1 MRKSLMKRAEIKTIL
16 DALTADI
23 DVITDPKTSS
33 ILRTLLNLVEVL
45 ADENAAQQ
53 STIQKLND
61 EINRLKGEQGK
72 PDIRKQSTDHSS
84 EDNRKNHDNKKPR
97 KPKVKKKETVKIDR
111 KIVCNIDLNTLPLDV
126 ISKGHETRVM
136 QDIMISTDNIEFSLS
151 VYYSP
156 SLKKTFTASLPDGY
170 YGEFGPGIR
179 TLVLTLYRDSGMTQ
193 PAIER
198 FLVTF
203 GIEISSSTISRMIT
217 ENHDV
222 FHQEK
227 EAIITA
233 GLQSTPYHHI
243 DDTSCRVNGKNHYT
257 HIVCNPYFAAYFTRK
272 KKDRLTLLDILCRDE
287 LKFQMNHDAY
297 ALMSDFG
304 LSKKCLD
311 ALQSIVYKESMT
323 RQELDDLLLQLFPN
337 PKKHK
342 TNRRI
347 IHEASAIT
355 YYRISEFAI
364 KYLICDDA
372 PQFNKIAQYKSL
384 CWIHEGRHYKKLT
397 AIFATHQKLL
407 DNVIEQFWDYYHA
420 LLDYQLSSSDIKAKE
435 LSRGFDTLFS
445 RKTGYDALDKRLA
458 LTLNKKQSL
467 LLVLASPFLPLQ
479 NNPAELG
486 ARVQTRMRDINLQ
499 TVSENGTKAKDT
511 FTTIVQTS
519 KKLGVNIYD
528 YIYDR
533 ISNKFAMTSLAHL
546 INEKSSNYLVTPN
559 PI

>member
-1 MRKSLMKRAEIKTIL
+1 MNRTEIKKTL
-16 DALTADI
+16 DVLTADI
-23 DVITDPKTSS
+23 DVITDPKTSL
-33 ILRTLLNLVEVL
+33 ILHTLLNLIEVL
-45 ADENAAQQ
+45 ADENAVLQ

-72 PDIRKQSTDHSS
+72 PDIRKQSSDHSS
-84 EDNRKNHDNKKPR
+84 EDNRKKHDNKKPR

-111 KIVCNIDLNTLPLDV
+111 KIVCNIDLNSLPLDV
-126 ISKGHETRVM
+126 KFQGHETRVI
-136 QDIMISTDNIEFSLS
+136 QDILISTDNIEFSLPI
-151 VYYSP
+151 YYSA
-156 SLKKTFTASLPDGY
+156 SLKKTFIASLPDGY

-198 FLVTF
+198 FLATF
-203 GIEISSSTISRMIT
+203 SIEISSSTISRMIT

-227 EAIITA
+227 EDIITA

-257 HIVCNPYFAAYFTRK
+257 HIVCNPYFAAYFTRP

-287 LKFQMNHDAY
+287 LKFKINLDAY
-297 ALMSDFG
+297 GLMTDVG
-304 LSKKCLD
+304 LSEKYLN

-323 RQELDDLLLQLFPN
+323 RQELNDLLLQLFPN

-355 YYRISEFAI
+355 YYRSSEFAI
-364 KYLICDDA
+364 KHLICDDA

-384 CWIHEGRHYKKLT
+384 CWIHEGRHYKKLA

-407 DNVIEQFWDYYHA
+407 SNVIKQFWDYYHA
-420 LLDYQLSSSDIKAKE
+420 LLAYQLTPSAIKAHE
-435 LSRGFDTLFS
+435 LSRDFDYLFS

-467 LLVLASPFLPLQ
+467 LLVLEFPFLPLQ
-479 NNPAELG
+479 NNAAELG
-486 ARVQTRMRDINLQ
+486 ARVQARMRDINLQ
-499 TVSENGTKAKDT
+499 TVSENGTKTKDT
-511 FTTIVQTS
+511 FTTIVQTAR
-519 KKLGVNIYD
+519 KLGVNIYH

-533 ISNKFAMTSLAHL
+533 MSKKFAMTSLADL
-546 INEKSSNYLVTPN
+546 INEKSSTDLIGLD

>member
-1 MRKSLMKRAEIKTIL
+1 MHRTEIKKIL
-16 DALTADI
+16 DALTTDI

-33 ILRTLLNLVEVL
+33 ILRTLLNLIEVL
-45 ADENAAQQ
+45 VDENAALQT
-53 STIQKLND
+53 SNQKLND

-84 EDNRKNHDNKKPR
+84 EDNRKKHNNKKLR

-111 KIVCNIDLNTLPLDV
+111 KIVCNIDLNSLPMDAKF
-126 ISKGHETRVM
+126 KGNETRVI
-136 QDIMISTDNIEFSLS
+136 QDIMISTDNIEFSLP

-170 YGEFGPGIR
+170 YGEFGPRVR
-179 TLVLTLYRDSGMTQ
+179 TLVLTLYRDSSMTQ
-193 PAIER
+193 PAIKR
-198 FLVTF
+198 FFTTF
-203 GIEISSSTISRMIT
+203 GIQISSSTISHMIT

-227 EAIITA
+227 EDIITA
-233 GLQSTPYHHI
+233 GLKSTEYHHI

-257 HIVCNPYFAAYFTRK
+257 HIVCNPYFSAYFTRK
-272 KKDRLTLLDILCRDE
+272 KKDRLTLLNILCRDE
-287 LKFQMNHDAY
+287 LKFKINLDAY
-297 ALMSDFG
+297 GLMTDVG

-311 ALQSIVYKESMT
+311 ALQSLVCEESMT
-323 RQELDDLLLQLFPN
+323 RQELDDLLLPLFPN

-347 IHEASAIT
+347 IYEASAIT
-355 YYRISEFAI
+355 YYRSSEFAI

-372 PQFNKIAQYKSL
+372 PQFNKITQYKSL

-407 DNVIEQFWDYYHA
+407 DNVIGQFWDYYHA
-420 LLDYQLSSSDIKAKE
+420 LLAYQLSPSAIKAHE
-435 LSRGFDTLFS
+435 LSRDFDCLFS
-445 RKTGYDALDKRLA
+445 IKTGYDALDKRLA

-467 LLVLASPFLPLQ
+467 LLVLEFPFLPLQ
-479 NNPAELG
+479 NNAAELG
-486 ARVQTRMRDINLQ
+486 ARAQARMRDINLQ
-499 TVSENGTKAKDT
+499 TVSENGTKTKDT
-511 FTTIVQTS
+511 FTTIVQTTR
-519 KKLGVNIYD
+519 KLGVNIYH

-533 ISNKFAMTSLAHL
+533 ISKKFAMTSLADL
-546 INEKSSNYLVTPN
+546 INEEASRDLIDLD

>member
-1 MRKSLMKRAEIKTIL
+1 MNRTEIKAIL
-16 DALTADI
+16 DALTTDI
-23 DVITDPKTSS
+23 DVITDQKTSS
-33 ILRTLLNLVEVL
+33 ILRTLFNLIEVL

-61 EINRLKGEQGK
+61 EISRLKGEQGK

-84 EDNRKNHDNKKPR
+84 EDNRNNHDNKKPQ
-97 KPKVKKKETVKIDR
+97 KPKAKKKETVKIDR
-111 KIVCNIDLNTLPLDV
+111 KIVCNIDLSSLPLDV
-126 ISKGHETRVM
+126 KFKGHETRVI
-136 QDIMISTDNIEFSLS
+136 QDIIISTDNIEFSLS
-151 VYYSP
+151 AYYSP

-170 YGEFGPGIR
+170 YGEFGPRIR
-179 TLVLTLYRDSGMTQ
+179 ALVLTLYRDSGMTQ
-193 PAIER
+193 PAIKR
-198 FLVTF
+198 FFTTF
-203 GIEISSSTISRMIT
+203 GVQISGSTISRMIT

-227 EAIITA
+227 EDIITA
-233 GLQSTPYHHI
+233 GLKSTPYHHI
-243 DDTSCRVNGKNHYT
+243 DDTSCRVNGKNHYA
-257 HIVCNPYFAAYFTRK
+257 HILCNPYFAAYFTRQK
-272 KKDRLTLLDILCRDE
+272 KGRLTLLEILCRGE
-287 LKFQMNHDAY
+287 LKFKMDQDAY
-297 ALMSDFG
+297 DLMADFG
-304 LSKKCLD
+304 LSNKRLD
-311 ALQSIVYKESMT
+311 ELKNIAYDGSMT
-323 RQELDDLLLQLFPN
+323 RQELDDLLLQIFPT

-342 TNRRI
+342 TSRRI
-347 IHEASAIT
+347 IHEATAIT
-355 YYRISEFAI
+355 YYRNSEFAI

-372 PQFNKIAQYKSL
+372 PQFNKITQYKSL

-420 LLDYQLSSSDIKAKE
+420 LLDYQLSPSDIKAKE
-435 LSRGFDTLFS
+435 LSRDFDFLFL

-467 LLVLASPFLPLQ
+467 LLVLAFPFLPLQ

-499 TVSENGTKAKDT
+499 TVSENGTKTKDT

-533 ISNKFAMTSLAHL
+533 ISKKFAMTSLADL
-546 INEKSSNYLVTPN
+546 INEKSSNNLTDL
-559 PI
+559 IQFRL